1 MNRKDL
7 LGAAILLLIAGAYYS
22 ATLRIPLSTL
32 DDGVG
37 PRGFPLVLTIAL
49 VIVAIVIAVRALTRV
64 PAGILNQAAVK
75 EVEARWPRAL
85 GVLDPHND
93 YPKNFSGHIRATLK
107 DGTVREVRKPH
118 MRGGAHEPLTDDEI
132 KAKFLDNLQF
142 GGWDARRSM
151 RLTDAV
157 DRIVGGATVDLAEA
171 RP

>member
-49 VIVAIVIAVRALTRV
+49 VIVAIAIAGRALTRV
-64 PAGILNQAAVK
+64 PAEIRNQDAVK

-85 GVLDPHND
+85 GVLAFGALYISASVVLGYSLALFLLLVAVPL
-93 YPKNFSGHIRATLK
+93 YEGLRFSWRVLAVAG
-107 DGTVREVRKPH
+107 
-118 MRGGAHEPLTDDEI
+118 GGAAFFYVLFVMVLGVRQPEGLL
-132 KAKFLDNLQF
+132 F
-142 GGWDARRSM
+142 
-151 RLTDAV
+151 
-157 DRIVGGATVDLAEA
+157 
-171 RP
+171 